1 MARKKGRRR
10 KPFHLSLKPDTVTS
24 IGSVVFFALAGVIL
38 LSFSGQGEVLLNLR
52 NSLME
57 MFGITILILPFMFI
71 SAGLIMTKLN
81 WKIAKPNVLLG
92 AVLLFISGLGLLR
105 SGTLGDEVFLNVS
118 ELISPF
124 GAVIIFSGVA
134 FVAMLIIT
142 ESSMGDVIQLFAN
155 ALSFVSNALGKLK
168 RQPSDASGED
178 AAQHRPPMKI
188 KGNNMPSA
196 QPAPPQINKAKTN
209 DKSAN
214 ELEPLS
220 DKVVANQPGMVK
232 GVFKLPSMNILSDRL
247 GGEAD
252 RGDINYNA
260 TTIEKTLTS
269 FGITAHVVE
278 VNLGPAVTQYALE
291 INIGTKLSKITSLQ
305 NDLALAL
312 AAPTGQIRIEAPIPG
327 KSLVGIEIPNRSPEM
342 VTLKSLLV
350 SPNMKKSKSK
360 IAFGLGLDVSGEA
373 VVADI
378 ARMPHVLVAG
388 ATGSGKSVCVNSII
402 GSILLRATPDEVKF
416 IMVDPKRVELTQ
428 YNGIPHLLTPVI
440 VEPEKVV
447 AALEWAVHEMDKRYK
462 LFAELGVRNIEGYN
476 EMSGFQALPY
486 LIIIIDELA
495 DVMLFA
501 PSKVEECITRLA
513 QMARATGIHLVLAT
527 QRPSVDVITGL
538 IKANIPCRISF
549 NVASAIDSRVIL
561 DGPGAEKLLGKGDM
575 LYVPPES
582 SKPRRIQGTF
592 VADKEIKAVIDHLK
606 ATGVEPEYTE
616 EVTTKYQ
623 PKSGGGM
630 GSDGQDELFAD
641 AVRMVVTTGKA
652 SASYLQRRLS
662 IGYARAARIMDQLEE
677 AGIISAGEGS
687 KPRNVLITDAESF
700 LTGSSD

>member
-10 KPFHLSLKPDTVTS
+10 KPFNLSLKPDTITS

-38 LSFSGQGEVLLNLR
+38 LSFSGQGEILKNLR
-52 NSLME
+52 DSLME
-57 MFGITILILPFMFI
+57 MFGITILILPFVFI
-71 SAGLIMTKLN
+71 SAGLVMTKLN

-118 ELISPF
+118 ELISPI
-124 GAVIIFSGVA
+124 GSVIIFSGVA

-142 ESSMGDVIQLFAN
+142 ESSMGDVMQLFAN
-155 ALSFVSNALGKLK
+155 VISFVANALGKLK
-168 RQPSDASGED
+168 REPREGNAETIN
-178 AAQHRPPMKI
+178 QHRPPMKI
-188 KGNNMPSA
+188 KGNNMPAA
-196 QPAPPQINKAKTN
+196 QAAPPQINKAKQH
-209 DKSAN
+209 DKSSSD
-214 ELEPLS
+214 LEPIS
-220 DKVVANQPGMVK
+220 DK
-232 GVFKLPSMNILSDRL
+232 GVFKLPSMSILSDRL

-630 GSDGQDELFAD
+630 GSDGQDELFAE
-641 AVRMVVTTGKA
+641 AVRMVVVTGKA

-700 LTGSSD
+700 LTGSNE